1 MIIDEFWEFIR
12 MYIVSSIKS
21 DLHNCMLSYN
31 LKKRESALNAKQL
44 VILNTNFERKSR
56 VLWQHDFSFSCPPGR
71 LSR

>member
-31 LKKRESALNAKQL
+31 LKKKGKCFKCKTIGYFKYEL
-44 VILNTNFERKSR
+44 
-56 VLWQHDFSFSCPPGR
+56 
-71 LSR
+71 